1 MRVTLTAW
9 GVGLL
14 LSMALLAV
22 SPLRAAEK
30 DKNMDTRVFEM
41 RTYYAAEGKLDA
53 LNARFRDHTLKLF
66 EKHGMTNIGYWVPV
80 GDNPERKL
88 VYILAYPSKE
98 AREASWKAFGAD
110 EDWKKAKAE
119 SEKAGVLVGKV
130 DSVFLTGTDYSAI
143 K

>member
-1 MRVTLTAW
+1 MNWTLAAAA
-9 GVGLL
+9 VLA
-14 LSMALLAV
+14 MAGIAGF
-22 SPLRAAEK
+22 AAAANAGPAR
-30 DKNMDTRVFEM
+30 DNRVFEM
-41 RTYYAAEGKLDA
+41 RIYYANEGKLEA
-53 LNARFRDHTLKLF
+53 LHARFRDHTCKLF

-98 AREASWKAFGAD
+98 AREASWKAFQAD

-119 SEKAGVLVGKV
+119 SEKGGSLVGKV
-130 DSVFLTGTDYSAI
+130 DSSFLTGTDYSAI